1 MKRKNLILISCLAV
15 VLAACV
21 LSVSDFNDAERKLC
35 DAGVYEMLTPE
46 LVEMYEREIAGE
58 SVVSQKTPAQLTRL
72 AQRYNIEVNKL
83 KAIMLLQDLA
93 GKVDKEISLAEL
105 AAMNEMKLFAFF
117 KQCGDAYLSTQSE
130 ERKTEL
136 KKMLADAVPG
146 LRPILNEV

>member
-15 VLAACV
+15 VLAVCV
-21 LSVSDFNDAERKLC
+21 LADFNDAEYKLC

-58 SVVSQKTPAQLTRL
+58 PVVSQKTTAQLARL

-93 GKVDKEISLAEL
+93 GKVNRDISLAEL

-117 KQCGDAYLSTQSE
+117 KQCGDEYLSTQSE
-130 ERKTEL
+130 ERKAEL
-136 KKMLADAVPG
+136 KKMLADAIPFSVN
-146 LRPILNEV
+146 LL